1 MVITRCDTTFHS
13 RIAGKYL
20 LGKRMRGRWPYLF
33 FLRGAKSAK
42 YGNIYK
48 SMLISLEF
56 YLQQKK
62 SAPVMIRKS
71 SEAPLYPLLMS
82 NHVPDESSSRQ
93 GRLAAT
99 YVSRY
104 INSKTF
110 EQLITVR
117 SGFLNKRQHAQN
129 GLNLPRNQWVLT
141 RFGRI
146 ADLSYMRISGC
157 GNYPS
162 QFSLLPPMVSRSAVD
177 PDSWPVTSRVTRIKT
192 GRRFSHIIP
201 RLEQL
206 QNKGDFQG
214 AEMRRSATDLSLPY
228 CDYLDLKKGMSD
240 RQDPRW
246 IAPMAEKKIIRIAR
260 MIKPVLSGTPIL
272 TTRIVPQLRRPAVL
286 ALGIKLSEDVPL
298 LGKLQPRVIGSGQT
312 LSNSGMVQKREGLEF
327 ANEKLVFRRQNE
339 IEREVAELNK
349 AVVRTRELVAERI
362 PSSALPM
369 DAAIKKHIDMDRI
382 TDQVYRNIERKIRHE
397 REMRG
402 Q

>member
-20 LGKRMRGRWPYLF
+20 LGKRMRGRWPNLF

-48 SMLISLEF
+48 SILISLEF

-71 SEAPLYPLLMS
+71 SEAPLYPLLTS
-82 NHVPDESSSRQ
+82 NHVPGGSSSRQ
-93 GRLAAT
+93 GRLVAT

-110 EQLITVR
+110 EQLIAVR

-129 GLNLPRNQWVLT
+129 GLNLPRNQWILT
-141 RFGRI
+141 PFGRI
-146 ADLSYMRISGC
+146 TDLSYMRISGR
-157 GNYPS
+157 GTYPS
-162 QFSLLPPMVSRSAVD
+162 QFSLLPPMISRSAVD
-177 PDSWPVTSRVTRIKT
+177 PDSWPVASRVTRIKT
-192 GRRFSHIIP
+192 GRRFSLIIP

-206 QNKGDFQG
+206 KNKGDFQG

-228 CDYLDLKKGMSD
+228 SDYLDLKKRMDD
-240 RQDPRW
+240 RQGPRW
-246 IAPMAEKKIIRIAR
+246 ISPMAEKKIIRKAR
-260 MIKPVLSGTPIL
+260 MIKPVLSGISIL

-286 ALGIKLSEDVPL
+286 TVGIKLSEDAPL
-298 LGKLQPRVIGSGQT
+298 LGKPQPRMIGSGQT
-312 LSNSGMVQKREGLEF
+312 LSNSGMVQKRGGLEL

-339 IEREVAELNK
+339 TEREVAELKK

-369 DAAIKKHIDMDRI
+369 DAEIKKHIDMDRI